1 VHQEEDDDD
10 DDTRD
15 YKYNNKMG
23 EFLESVL
30 FLSILWF
37 SQSDDDDS

>member
-1 VHQEEDDDD
+1 
-10 DDTRD
+10 
-15 YKYNNKMG
+15 MG

-37 SQSDDDDS
+37 SQSDDDGS

>member
-10 DDTRD
+10 TRD
-15 YKYNNKMG
+15 YEYNNKMG

-30 FLSILWF
+30 FMLILGF
-37 SQSDDDDS
+37 SQSDDNDA

>member
-10 DDTRD
+10 YTRD

-23 EFLESVL
+23 QFGSSVI
-30 FLSILWF
+30 FVNFVI
-37 SQSDDDDS
+37 